1 MPECSP
7 SLGSPS
13 NGIRLRA
20 IDYNNWN
27 HTLILITLH
36 IFHLPSCQNSVE
48 SERTISALKEKM
60 CKTEWKPT
68 SVCCQANAVMTPT
81 VPSPEDQGRQWRRP
95 TLYAELKG
103 GLLNWY
109 QDLPLSISRFWKSH
123 TMPKSWVKS
132 TLSGPTWLDSP
143 SQPHLAQC
151 SSYTKLVLRNARQIN
166 LHGELL
172 WWEKSCFQQPG
183 ISFLF
188 SAIKD
193 KCVYF

>member
-81 VPSPEDQGRQWRRP
+81 VPSPEDQGRQWRWS
-95 TLYAELKG
+95 TVYAELKG
-103 GLLNWY
+103 GLLIPRPPSLYLQVLEEPHNAKVMGEEHSFRTN
-109 QDLPLSISRFWKSH
+109 LA
-123 TMPKSWVKS
+123 
-132 TLSGPTWLDSP
+132 WLTFP
-143 SQPHLAQC
+143 APPCPVQLLYKTGSQ
-151 SSYTKLVLRNARQIN
+151 
-166 LHGELL
+166 
-172 WWEKSCFQQPG
+172 
-183 ISFLF
+183 
-188 SAIKD
+188 
-193 KCVYF
+193 KCQAD